1 MICLAPFAE
10 CCDPVYRD
18 FAGYDKYETIP
29 FSANSPLIAR
39 RFPQQFFI
47 FRRSSFAKL
56 AKIAYYTADKIMSKS
71 LIAVGSTRGPKL
83 DAVHDALK
91 LCAEH
96 LNPNA
101 QFEVMGFAVDSGV
114 GHTPLSSV
122 ESMRGARQRTETL
135 IRMASGKGEV
145 YQYFVGLEGGLEV
158 MQNHGSHESHGDDT
172 DSTGNGGRRVF
183 LESWAY
189 VSDGSRGHFGCSG
202 GIELPPALAHEVLD
216 NGVELADAIDKFAGM
231 AGIRDNQ
238 GAWGVLSNNLITR
251 REAFSVAL
259 VAAFAPF
266 YNVNLFRVGRA
277 AG

>member
-1 MICLAPFAE
+1 
-10 CCDPVYRD
+10 
-18 FAGYDKYETIP
+18 
-29 FSANSPLIAR
+29 
-39 RFPQQFFI
+39 
-47 FRRSSFAKL
+47 
-56 AKIAYYTADKIMSKS
+56 MSKS

-91 LCAEH
+91 LCADH

-114 GHTPLSSV
+114 GHTPLSSA
-122 ESMRGARQRTETL
+122 ESMRGARQRTQAL
-135 IRMASGKGEV
+135 IQIASGKGEAF
-145 YQYFVGLEGGLEV
+145 QYFVGLEGGLQV
-158 MQNHGSHESHGDDT
+158 MESSAEDMGSN
-172 DSTGNGGRRVF
+172 GNGSRRVF

-189 VSDGSRGHFGCSG
+189 VSDGSRGHFGRSG

-216 NGVELADAIDKFAGM
+216 KGVELADAIDKFAGM

-251 REAFSVAL
+251 REAFRVAL

-266 YNVNLFRVGRA
+266 YNANLFLVARA
-277 AG
+277 AS

>member
-1 MICLAPFAE
+1 M
-10 CCDPVYRD
+10 
-18 FAGYDKYETIP
+18 
-29 FSANSPLIAR
+29 N
-39 RFPQQFFI
+39 
-47 FRRSSFAKL
+47 
-56 AKIAYYTADKIMSKS
+56 KS

-91 LCAEH
+91 LCADH

-114 GHTPLSSV
+114 GHTPLSSA
-122 ESMRGARQRTETL
+122 ESMRGARQRTEAL
-135 IRMASGKGEV
+135 IQMTSG
-145 YQYFVGLEGGLEV
+145 QDDSFHYFVGLEGGLEV
-158 MQNHGSHESHGDDT
+158 MDSSGEDTGSD
-172 DSTGNGGRRVF
+172 GNGDRRVF

-189 VSDGSRGHFGCSG
+189 VSDGSRGHFGRSG

-216 NGVELADAIDKFAGM
+216 KGVELASAIDKFAGM

-251 REAFSVAL
+251 REAFRVAL

-266 YNVNLFRVGRA
+266 YNAKLFHVARA
-277 AG
+277 AS

>member
-1 MICLAPFAE
+1 
-10 CCDPVYRD
+10 
-18 FAGYDKYETIP
+18 
-29 FSANSPLIAR
+29 
-39 RFPQQFFI
+39 
-47 FRRSSFAKL
+47 
-56 AKIAYYTADKIMSKS
+56 MSKS

-96 LNPNA
+96 LNPNG
-101 QFEVMGFAVDSGV
+101 QFEVLGFAVDSGV
-114 GHTPLSSV
+114 GHTPFSSA
-122 ESMRGARQRTETL
+122 ESMRGARQRTEAL
-135 IRMASGKGEV
+135 IRMTSGKDEI

-158 MQNHGSHESHGDDT
+158 MEPNHSHKGKGENTDT
-172 DSTGNGGRRVF
+172 AGNGGRRVF

-189 VSDGSRGHFGCSG
+189 VSDGSRGHFGRSG

-216 NGVELADAIDKFAGM
+216 NGVELADAIDKFAGV

-251 REAFSVAL
+251 REAFRVAL

-266 YNVNLFRVGRA
+266 YNLNLFRVARA
-277 AG
+277 AS

>member
-1 MICLAPFAE
+1 
-10 CCDPVYRD
+10 
-18 FAGYDKYETIP
+18 
-29 FSANSPLIAR
+29 
-39 RFPQQFFI
+39 
-47 FRRSSFAKL
+47 
-56 AKIAYYTADKIMSKS
+56 MSKS

-96 LNPNA
+96 LNPSV
-101 QFEVMGFAVDSGV
+101 QFEVFSFAVDSGV

-122 ESMRGARQRTETL
+122 ESMRGARQRTEAL
-135 IRMASGKGEV
+135 IQMASGKDAV

-158 MQNHGSHESHGDDT
+158 IEGTQSHKSDGENIDSVRNGD
-172 DSTGNGGRRVF
+172 RRVF
-183 LESWAY
+183 LESWAF
-189 VSDGSRGHFGCSG
+189 VSDGSRGHFGRSG

-216 NGVELADAIDKFAGM
+216 KGVELATAIDEFAGT

-251 REAFSVAL
+251 REAFRIAL

-266 YNVNLFRVGRA
+266 FNANLFRVARA
-277 AG
+277 AS

>member
-1 MICLAPFAE
+1 
-10 CCDPVYRD
+10 
-18 FAGYDKYETIP
+18 
-29 FSANSPLIAR
+29 
-39 RFPQQFFI
+39 
-47 FRRSSFAKL
+47 
-56 AKIAYYTADKIMSKS
+56 MSKS

-96 LNPNA
+96 LNPNM
-101 QFEVMGFAVDSGV
+101 QFEVFSFAVDSGV
-114 GHTPLSSV
+114 GHTPVSSV
-122 ESMRGARQRTETL
+122 ESMRGARQRTEAL
-135 IRMASGKGEV
+135 IQMASGKGAV

-158 MQNHGSHESHGDDT
+158 IESTQSHESDGENIDLV
-172 DSTGNGGRRVF
+172 GNGDRRVF

-189 VSDGSRGHFGCSG
+189 VSDGSRGHFGRSG

-216 NGVELADAIDKFAGM
+216 KGVELATAIDKFAGT

-251 REAFSVAL
+251 REAFRIAL

-266 YNVNLFRVGRA
+266 FNANLSRVARA
-277 AG
+277 TGLNGGS